1 MSRASIK
8 AYQDKYGIDMWNA
21 GLIDFLFFKMDKK
34 GEIPKNSKGKYIYK
48 EVPPKKKKKK
58 KKK

>member
-21 GLIDFLFFKMDKK
+21 GLIDFLFF
-34 GEIPKNSKGKYIYK
+34 INFVLIKYA
-48 EVPPKKKKKK
+48 
-58 KKK
+58 